1 MSLWLPV
8 VLQWLHVFLGIFWF
22 GAVLYSD
29 FVLVPVIQGLKPA
42 TQLEVADPIGR
53 RTVRVI
59 IPVAVG
65 VIVLGVLR
73 GVANGVLGGLGSAY
87 GLTWLASLV
96 VGCLTLAW
104 GIWVVTPAIN
114 RIREVEPGSP
124 ALTAA
129 ISRVKV
135 LAFLELGLFLLILS
149 LMIALRFGY

>member
-1 MSLWLPV
+1 MSLWLLV

-42 TQLEVADPIGR
+42 TQLEVAGPLGR
-53 RTVRVI
+53 RTVQVI
-59 IPVAVG
+59 IPVALG
-65 VIVLGVLR
+65 VILLGVLR
-73 GVANGVLGGLGSAY
+73 GVAGGVLGALGSAY

-104 GIWVVTPAIN
+104 GVWVVTPAIN
-114 RIREVEPGSP
+114 QIREVDPGP
-124 ALTAA
+124 ALAKA

-135 LAFLELGLFLLILS
+135 LAFLELGLFLVILS

>member
-1 MSLWLPV
+1 MSLWLLV

-42 TQLEVADPIGR
+42 TQLEVAGPIGR
-53 RTVRVI
+53 RTVQVI
-59 IPVAVG
+59 IPVALG

-73 GVANGVLGGLGSAY
+73 GVAGGVLGSLGSAY
-87 GLTWLASLV
+87 GLTWLVSLV
-96 VGCLTLAW
+96 VGCATLAW
-104 GIWVVTPAIN
+104 GVWVVTPAIN
-114 RIREVEPGSP
+114 KIREVASGSP
-124 ALTAA
+124 ALAEA

-135 LAFLELGLFLLILS
+135 LAFIELGLFLVVLS

>member
-1 MSLWLPV
+1 MNLWLLI

-42 TQLEVADPIGR
+42 TQLEVADPLGR

-59 IPVAVG
+59 IPVALG

-73 GVANGVLGGLGSAY
+73 GIAAGVLSSLGSAY
-87 GLTWLASLV
+87 GLTWLTAFV

-104 GIWVVTPAIN
+104 GVWVVTPAIN
-114 RIREVEPGSP
+114 HIGKVEPGSL

-129 ISRVKV
+129 ISRVKI
-135 LAFLELGLFLLILS
+135 LAFLELGLFLVILS